1 MVENVV
7 HETRTPSA
15 AARPR
20 AIAAWLWGVALLIVL
35 MVAVGGITRLT
46 ESGLSITEWKP
57 VSGALPPLTEQ
68 AWESEFAKYRQTPEY
83 QQINRGMSMDDFQFI
98 YFWEWFHRLLG
109 RLIGLAFALPLAWFA
124 LKRQIPAGYGLR
136 LTALLALGGLQGF
149 IGWWMVTSGLA
160 ERTDVSH
167 FRLAVH
173 LNLALAILAA
183 VVWTALDMR
192 ALDRGN
198 ILTDHGTRDRTR
210 PSRLTPIAWWAGSI
224 LLVQL
229 VFGAFVA
236 GLNAGLVTNEW
247 PLMNGA
253 VLPPVDTSQG
263 LAHAV
268 FNDPWAVH
276 FFHRWWAFAALV
288 ALILLAR
295 AAKRAGDR
303 RAGALLHAAVGI
315 QILLGIATVMSGVHF
330 HAALLHQVVGALLVV
345 AAVNAAHTA
354 GRTAIGDL
362 A

>member
-1 MVENVV
+1 MAD
-7 HETRTPSA
+7 HALA
-15 AARPR
+15 ADRAPAATARPR
-20 AIAAWLWGVALLIVL
+20 AVAAWLWSVALLIVL

-57 VSGALPPLTEQ
+57 VSGALPPLSEE
-68 AWESEFAKYRQTPEY
+68 AWESEFAKYRQIPEY
-83 QQINRGMSMDDFQFI
+83 QQLKQGMSLEEFKFI

-109 RLIGLAFALPLAWFA
+109 RLIGLAFALPFLWFA
-124 LKRQIPAGYGLR
+124 AKRQIPRGYSPR
-136 LTALLALGGLQGF
+136 LLALLALGGLQGV

-173 LNLALAILAA
+173 LNLALAILTA

-192 ALDRGN
+192 VLARSN
-198 ILTDHGTRDRTR
+198 AATV
-210 PSRLTPIAWWAGSI
+210 PSHIVPIAWAAGAI

-247 PLMNGA
+247 PLMNGGL
-253 VLPPVDTSQG
+253 VPSVDASNG
-263 LAHAV
+263 LADAAV
-268 FNDPWAVH
+268 NDPWAVH
-276 FFHRWWAFAALV
+276 FFHRWWAFVALV
-288 ALILLAR
+288 ALVLLAR

-303 RAGALLHAAVGI
+303 RAAIWLHIAVGV

-330 HAALLHQVVGALLVV
+330 HAALLHQVVGALLVI
-345 AAVNAAHTA
+345 AATNAAHSA
-354 GRTAIGDL
+354 GRTA
-362 A
+362 